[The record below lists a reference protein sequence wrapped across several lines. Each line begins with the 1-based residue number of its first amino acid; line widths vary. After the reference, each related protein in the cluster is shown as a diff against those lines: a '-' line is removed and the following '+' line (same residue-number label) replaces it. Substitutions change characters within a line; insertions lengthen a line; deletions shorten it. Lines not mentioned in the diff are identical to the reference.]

1 LRLNTWLELKP
12 KNMPA
17 SPILLSHCLS
27 AVQAPDKPVAYHAGQ
42 TYSFRQFQFAV
53 SYWVKQF
60 IAQPDQRYALYTEDA
75 YPFTVLLFAL
85 LHAGKQVWLPGNNQ
99 SGTAQK
105 LSADCR
111 LIGDWPSQPAFEYCL
126 QSNATTD
133 QTLSPLNPEQ
143 IQLIIFTSGSTGQ
156 AKAIYKSLNQLQIE
170 VSTLESYWGQQL
182 TDAHVLATVSH
193 QHIYG
198 LLFRVLWPLYSGRC
212 FHSHVYLNP
221 ELLIQAATQVPAYW
235 VTSPAHLKRLDAH
248 SPWQGIAQLK
258 AIFSSGGVLADKS
271 KQQITQSSGLSVLEI
286 YGSSETGGIAW
297 RQDDAAWQL
306 FEGISITEAGDGF
319 WLRSPYLPTNSEGL
333 RLDDQINL
341 LTDGRFLLHGRAD
354 RIVKIEE
361 KRLSLIELE
370 QRLLTSP
377 LLEDVFA
384 LTSNKSRDTVAVVLV
399 PSQSG
404 KEMLANFGR
413 KGLIKQLKQE
423 LTPWFELV
431 VIPRKWLLANHIP
444 VTAQGK
450 IQHGLLSSLI
460 DCDHQRLPQVLQIT
474 IAEQEVQL
482 ELKIPNNLI
491 YFPDH
496 FAGFPVLP
504 GVVQL
509 AWVAYFSPLFFGLAQ
524 DFKPLIQLESIKFSQ
539 VIKPNDELTLTLNW
553 KAEQGKL
560 QFKFS
565 SAAGVFSS
573 GRMVNF

>member
-1 LRLNTWLELKP
+1 
-12 KNMPA
+12 MPV
-17 SPILLSHCLS
+17 SPILLSHYLS
-27 AVQAPDKPVAYHAGQ
+27 AAQSPDKAVAYHAGL
-42 TYSFRQFQFAV
+42 TYTFEQFKFAV
-53 SYWVKQF
+53 CYWVKQF

-111 LIGDWPSQPAFEYCL
+111 LIGDWPSQPAFDYCL
-126 QSNATTD
+126 QNNEIPD
-133 QTLSPLNPEQ
+133 QLLAPLNPEQ
-143 IQLIIFTSGSTGQ
+143 SQMVIFTSGSTGQ
-156 AKAIYKSLNQLQIE
+156 AKAITKTLNQLQLE
-170 VSTLESYWGQQL
+170 VTALESYWGQQL
-182 TDAHVLATVSH
+182 GDAHVLATVSH

-198 LLFRVLWPLYSGRC
+198 LLFRVLWPLYAGRC
-212 FHSHVYLNP
+212 FHSHAYLNP
-221 ELLIQAATQVPAYW
+221 ELLIQAATHMPACW
-235 VTSPAHLKRLDAH
+235 VASPAHLKRLDAD
-248 SPWQGIAQLK
+248 SPWQGIAQLH

-271 KQQITQSSGLSVLEI
+271 KQQIQQASGLSVMEI

-297 RQDDAAWQL
+297 RQDDSAWQL
-306 FEGISITEAGDGF
+306 FQGMSLTEAGDGY
-319 WLRSPYLPTNSEGL
+319 WLRSPYLPSHSEGL
-333 RLDDQINL
+333 MLDDEINL
-341 LTDGRFLLHGRAD
+341 LMDGRFLLHGRAD

-377 LLEDVFA
+377 LLEEVVA
-384 LTSNKSRDTVAVVLV
+384 LTSNKNRDKVAVVLV
-399 PSQSG
+399 LSQSG
-404 KEMLANFGR
+404 KDVLANFGR
-413 KGLIKQLKQE
+413 NSLIKQLKE
-423 LTPWFELV
+423 LLSPWFERV

-450 IQHGLLSSLI
+450 IQQGLLSSLI
-460 DCDHQRLPQVLQIT
+460 DCDHQQLPQVLQVTMIDH
-474 IAEQEVQL
+474 EVQL
-482 ELKIPNNLI
+482 ELKIPNSLI

-509 AWVAYFSPLFFGLAQ
+509 AWVAYFAPLFFGIAQ
-524 DFKPLIQLESIKFSQ
+524 DFKPLTQLETIKFSQ
-539 VIKPNDELTLTLNW
+539 IIKPNDELTLTLNW

-573 GRMVNF
+573 GRMVNA

>member
-1 LRLNTWLELKP
+1 
-12 KNMPA
+12 MPA
-17 SPILLSHCLS
+17 SPILLSHYLCANQS
-27 AVQAPDKPVAYHAGQ
+27 PNKPVAYHAGL
-42 TYSFRQFQFAV
+42 TYSFKQFQFAV

-60 IAQPDQRYALYTEDA
+60 ISQPDQRYALFTEDA
-75 YPFTVLLFAL
+75 YPFAVLLFAL

-105 LSADCR
+105 LSADCQ
-111 LIGDWPSQPAFEYCL
+111 LIGDWPSQPAFDYCL
-126 QSNATTD
+126 QNNEITD
-133 QTLSPLNPEQ
+133 QLIAPLNPEQ
-143 IQLIIFTSGSTGQ
+143 IQMVIFTSGSTGQ
-156 AKAIYKSLNQLQIE
+156 AKAITKTLNQLQVE
-170 VSTLESYWGQQL
+170 VTALESYWGQQL
-182 TDAHVLATVSH
+182 GEAQVLATVSH

-198 LLFRVLWPLYSGRC
+198 LLFRVLWPLYAGRC

-221 ELLIQAATQVPAYW
+221 ELLIQAATQVPTCW
-235 VTSPAHLKRLDAH
+235 VASPAHLKRLDAD

-271 KQQITQSSGLSVLEI
+271 KQQITLASELSVLEI

-297 RQDDAAWQL
+297 RQDDPAWQL
-306 FEGISITEAGDGF
+306 FEGMSITEVGDGY
-319 WLRSPYLPTNSEGL
+319 WLRSPYLPVQSDGL

-341 LTDGRFLLHGRAD
+341 LTDGRFLLQGRSD

-377 LLEDVFA
+377 LLEEVFA
-384 LTSNKSRDTVAVVLV
+384 LTSNKHRDKVAVVLV

-413 KGLIKQLKQE
+413 KRLINQLKE
-423 LTPWFELV
+423 VLTPWFERV
-431 VIPRKWLLANHIP
+431 VIPRKWLLANHMP

-450 IQHGLLSSLI
+450 IQQGLLSSLI
-460 DCDHQRLPQVLQIT
+460 DCDHQLLPQVLQIT
-474 IAEQEVQL
+474 MTDHEVQL
-482 ELKIPNNLI
+482 ELKIPNTLT

-509 AWVAYFSPLFFGLAQ
+509 AWVAYFSPLFFGLDQ
-524 DFKPLIQLESIKFSQ
+524 DFKPLTQLESIKFSQ
-539 VIKPNDELTLTLNW
+539 IIKPNDELTLTLNW

-565 SAAGVFSS
+565 SAAGVYSS
-573 GRMVNF
+573 GRMVNS